1 MGVRRQVPE
10 RWQAEPSK
18 FQLLP
23 TAASTAVFVNWG
35 LLAESRFFIHTIG
48 QGRVESYERGKIK
61 HYGPSSYRHE
71 K

>member
-23 TAASTAVFVNWG
+23 TAVSTAVFVNWG
-35 LLAESRFFIHTIG
+35 LLAESRFFVFIHTIG
-48 QGRVESYERGKIK
+48 QGRVE
-61 HYGPSSYRHE
+61 
-71 K
+71 